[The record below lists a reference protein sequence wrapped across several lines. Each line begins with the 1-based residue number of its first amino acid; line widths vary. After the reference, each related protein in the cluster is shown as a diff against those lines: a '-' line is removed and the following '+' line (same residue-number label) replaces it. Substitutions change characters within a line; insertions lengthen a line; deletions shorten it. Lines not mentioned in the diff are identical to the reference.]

1 MSRDIRIL
9 CIKVGD
15 RTFQPL
21 AWTDREISSKKLKK
35 YVHKFR
41 RDSDFIE
48 GAVLEWRRLYNSLS
62 DVKFELPRI

>member
-1 MSRDIRIL
+1 MNRDIRIL
-9 CIKVGD
+9 CIKVGE
-15 RTFQPL
+15 REYQPL

-48 GAVLEWRRLYNSLS
+48 GAVMGWQRLYDSLIEM
-62 DVKFELPRI
+62 KKELPRI